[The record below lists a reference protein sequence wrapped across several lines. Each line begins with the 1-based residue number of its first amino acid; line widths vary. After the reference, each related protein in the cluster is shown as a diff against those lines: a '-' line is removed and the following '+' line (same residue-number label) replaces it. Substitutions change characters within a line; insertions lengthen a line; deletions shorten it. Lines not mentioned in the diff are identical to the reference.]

1 MPHHSRMSQILS
13 RRRDLEPAADLADVR
28 NDEWAGFCDALDEL
42 MADPDVGWA
51 VPTLLM
57 IQTDVFETRQVT
69 DRQRA
74 DVEDIATRRRVPWRV
89 WRVRSSP

>member
-1 MPHHSRMSQILS
+1 MPHHSRMSQMLN
-13 RRRDLEPAADLADVR
+13 RRRELAPTADVR
-28 NDEWAGFCDALDEL
+28 DVRDEEWAGFCDELDEL

-74 DVEDIATRRRVPWRV
+74 DVEHIATSRRVPWRV
-89 WRVRSSP
+89 WRVRSST